1 MAIVSTFALLLA
13 LGAAPAAAQPAMPDL
28 PPSMAALPQGSFRLV
43 FRAGETALPPGAGD
57 AIGAIGRRLAATP
70 AGQGRITVEAQASGP
85 DGDGSA
91 ARRLALA
98 RAQAVRAALVAGGLA
113 DTRVDIRAL
122 GVTPAR
128 LDAADI
134 LPPGTA
140 RSERTRP

>member
-13 LGAAPAAAQPAMPDL
+13 LAAAPALAQAPAAEL
-28 PPSMAALPQGSFRLV
+28 PPSMAALPQGSVRLI

-57 AIGAIGRRLAATP
+57 AIGALGRRLAAAH
-70 AGQGRITVEAQASGP
+70 AGQGRVTVEAQASGP
-85 DGDGSA
+85 EGDGSA
-91 ARRLALA
+91 ARRLSLA